1 MKCPTVYSVSVIT
14 IGFLGWINCAMARP
28 IDFSEVSL
36 LVRAHEPESSI
47 INDVSQRKLVHSLTS
62 QQENTLK
69 SEGASNSL
77 LQSLRNSNY
86 VLSKEDAA
94 AFDMQRD
101 QQAKVAK
108 ISKDSSNDCASCP
121 NIQMVDVAL
130 GHPINLSQWGGYDY
144 ELAFYAYRFAGEDIV
159 EPVNTDPIRT
169 YSDVTRYAYGSE
181 DEVFANNAFRRQRFM
196 SYDNDAHR
204 FTPYSGRRDL
214 KDDRIN
220 ADKFSDTVAVTS
232 RSVSRPLAID
242 WSSPVA
248 IKGVPYALYPVYA
261 EGGVSLYYISS
272 SSTSVRLA
280 VSTTR
285 M

>member
-86 VLSKEDAA
+86 VMSKEDAA

-101 QQAKVAK
+101 QQAKAAK

-121 NIQMVDVAL
+121 NIQVVDVAL

-159 EPVNTDPIRT
+159 EPVNIDPIRT

-204 FTPYSGRRDL
+204 FTPYNGRRDL

-220 ADKFSDTVAVTS
+220 GDKFSDTVAVTS

>member
-1 MKCPTVYSVSVIT
+1 
-14 IGFLGWINCAMARP
+14 MARP

-47 INDVSQRKLVHSLTS
+47 INDVSQRRLVHSLTS

-69 SEGASNSL
+69 SQGASNSL
-77 LQSLRNSNY
+77 VQSLRNSSF

-94 AFDMQRD
+94 AFDTQRD
-101 QQAKVAK
+101 QQAKAAK
-108 ISKDSSNDCASCP
+108 VSKDSSNEWDASQ
-121 NIQMVDVAL
+121 NIRVFDVAL

-144 ELAFYAYRFAGEDIV
+144 ELAFYAYRCAGEDIV
-159 EPVNTDPIRT
+159 EPAFIDNVRTGTTVYRNIREASESEAFS
-169 YSDVTRYAYGSE
+169 SDSY
-181 DEVFANNAFRRQRFM
+181 RRQRFM
-196 SYDNDAHR
+196 PYDNDTHR
-204 FTPYSGRRDL
+204 FTPYDGRRDL
-214 KDDRIN
+214 KDDRFN
-220 ADKFSDTVAVTS
+220 FRDTV
-232 RSVSRPLAID
+232 SVSSYAASRPLAID
-242 WSSPVA
+242 WSSPVT
-248 IKGVPYALYPVYA
+248 IKGVPYALYPVYG

>member
-47 INDVSQRKLVHSLTS
+47 IDDVSQRRLVHSLTS

-69 SEGASNSL
+69 AQGASNSL
-77 LQSLRNSNY
+77 VQSLRNSNF
-86 VLSKEDAA
+86 VLSKEEAAVFDA
-94 AFDMQRD
+94 QRD
-101 QQAKVAK
+101 QQAKVTRV
-108 ISKDSSNDCASCP
+108 SKDPSNECDTSQ
-121 NIQMVDVAL
+121 NIRVFDVAL

-144 ELAFYAYRFAGEDIV
+144 ELAFYAYRTAGEDIV
-159 EPVNTDPIRT
+159 EPVNIDPIRT
-169 YSDVTRYAYGSE
+169 YSDVRRYARGSE
-181 DEVFANNAFRRQRFM
+181 GEVFADNSFRRQRFM
-196 SYDNDAHR
+196 PYDNDGHR
-204 FTPYSGRRDL
+204 FTPYDGRRDL

-220 ADKFSDTVAVTS
+220 LGETVAVCS

-242 WSSPVA
+242 WSSPVT
-248 IKGVPYALYPVYA
+248 IKGVPYALYPIYG

>member
-47 INDVSQRKLVHSLTS
+47 IDDVSQRKLVHSLTS

-69 SEGASNSL
+69 SQGASNSL
-77 LQSLRNSNY
+77 LQSLRNSNL
-86 VLSKEDAA
+86 VLSKDDAA
-94 AFDMQRD
+94 AFDTQRE
-101 QQAKVAK
+101 QQAKAAK
-108 ISKDSSNDCASCP
+108 ISKDSSNECDASQ
-121 NIQMVDVAL
+121 NIRVFDVAL

-144 ELAFYAYRFAGEDIV
+144 ELAFYSYRFAGEDIV
-159 EPVNTDPIRT
+159 EPALIDNIRT
-169 YSDVTRYAYGSE
+169 GTTVYRNIREASE
-181 DEVFANNAFRRQRFM
+181 DEAFSHESYRRQRFM
-196 SYDNDAHR
+196 PYDNDAHR
-204 FTPYSGRRDL
+204 FTPYDGRRDL
-214 KDDRIN
+214 KDDRFN
-220 ADKFSDTVAVTS
+220 FRDTVSISSLAA
-232 RSVSRPLAID
+232 SRPLAID
-242 WSSPVA
+242 WSSPVT

-261 EGGVSLYYISS
+261 EGGVSLYYISA

>member
-14 IGFLGWINCAMARP
+14 IVFLGWINSAVARP

-47 INDVSQRKLVHSLTS
+47 IDDVSQRRLVHSLTS

-77 LQSLRNSNY
+77 VQSLRNSSL

-94 AFDMQRD
+94 AFEAQRD
-101 QQAKVAK
+101 QQARAAKV
-108 ISKDSSNDCASCP
+108 SKDSSNECDPSQ
-121 NIQMVDVAL
+121 NIHVFDVAL

-144 ELAFYAYRFAGEDIV
+144 ELVFYAYRRAGEDIV
-159 EPVNTDPIRT
+159 EPVNIDNVITGTTVYRSIT
-169 YSDVTRYAYGSE
+169 SKSE
-181 DEVFANNAFRRQRFM
+181 DEAFAHDSYRRQRFM
-196 SYDNDAHR
+196 PYDNDAHR
-204 FTPYSGRRDL
+204 FTAYDGRRDL
-214 KDDRIN
+214 KDDRFN
-220 ADKFSDTVAVTS
+220 FSDTV
-232 RSVSRPLAID
+232 SVDSLSASRPMAID
-242 WSSPVA
+242 WSSPVV

-261 EGGVSLYYISS
+261 SRGVCLYYISA